1 MQIIKRDGSLTSF
14 DCTKIVIAIESAME
28 DTIKGIDYELSKII
42 GHKIEEIV
50 STSKDIKNVEQI
62 QDKIEEFLMKSDR
75 TDVAKNYI
83 LYRNERN
90 KTRSLPK
97 HIGLLSPKFISKYK
111 HKKSPFTT
119 DLGKFVY
126 YRTYSRYL
134 PEENR
139 RERWWETVKRT
150 VEYNCSLAPTSRQ
163 EAEEIFDSIFNLN
176 QFPSGRTFWVG
187 GTTIAKEYPMSN
199 FNCSGTVID
208 DKEDL
213 NELFYL
219 LMLGSGVG
227 TRQLIRDIDK
237 FPKIRNNYELIHM
250 DYIHDKENKVDNTS
264 LQFTSDDMVK
274 IIVGDSKEGWT
285 QALIYYFKI
294 LFNNEFKN
302 IKTIIINYDFVRGK
316 GEKLKQFGGTAS
328 GHESLKNMFYKI
340 NYMLKQAAPDGY
352 FKLRPIHILDINCII
367 GENVVSG
374 GVRRTAIS
382 ALIDSNDEESITA
395 KSNLYV
401 EIDGQWMLNEKI
413 AHRGMSNNSIYYE
426 EKPTREKLHWIMQQ
440 IRYSGEPGFVNAES
454 ALKRNPNFKVF
465 NPCFEILLDDKQMCN
480 LVTVNTLSNV
490 ENGKLNIE
498 KLLKSQRLSARI
510 GFRMTCVEF
519 ELHDWKLQQEEKIM
533 GMSLTGWQDMVNDA
547 NLSKKEEIKVL
558 KQLRNAAHDEVKNI
572 SEELNLPMPK
582 LITTI
587 KPEGTISQLPTVSS
601 GIHYSHSPFFIRRI
615 RISATDP
622 LFKVCEEL
630 EYPIFNEVGQT
641 DENCV
646 TKVIEFPIKAP
657 EGRTK
662 YDVTAIEQ
670 LEEYLLFMEHYVDHN
685 ASITI
690 HVRNDEWEEVE
701 QWVWDNWDDI
711 VAISFLS
718 LDDHF
723 HDLMPYEEITEDEYH
738 KRVAKMKP
746 FVPSLVSKYEFEETE
761 FDIGNEGCEMGACS
775 IR

>member
-1 MQIIKRDGSLTSF
+1 MQILKRDETLTTF
-14 DCTKIVIAIESAME
+14 DCTKVIIAIESAME
-28 DTIKGIDYELSKII
+28 DTVLGIDYELSKII
-42 GHKIEEIV
+42 ARKIESIINV
-50 STSKDIKNVEQI
+50 STTVKNVEEI

-90 KTRSLPK
+90 KNRSSPK
-97 HIGLLSPKFISKYK
+97 HKGLLTSKFISKYK
-111 HKKSPFTT
+111 HRKSPFTT

-126 YRTYSRYL
+126 YRTYSRFL
-134 PEENR
+134 PEESR
-139 RERWWETVKRT
+139 RERWWETVRRT

-163 EAEEIFDSIFNLN
+163 EAEELFDSIFNLN

-187 GTTIAKEYPMSN
+187 GTSIAKEYPMSN

-208 DKEDL
+208 DKKDL

-227 TRQLIRDIDK
+227 TRQLISDIDK

-250 DYIHDKENKVDNTS
+250 DYTYDEQNKVDNTT
-264 LQFTSDDMVK
+264 LQFTSDDMAK

-302 IKTIIINYDFVRGK
+302 IKTIVINYDFVRGK

-328 GHESLKNMFYKI
+328 GHESLKNMFHKI
-340 NYMLKQAAPDGY
+340 DYTLTQAAPDGY

-374 GVRRTAIS
+374 GVRRTALSTLIS
-382 ALIDSNDEESITA
+382 ANDRECITA

-401 EIDGQWMLNEKI
+401 EVDGQWVLNEKI
-413 AHRGMSNNSIYYE
+413 AHRRMSNNSIYYE
-426 EKPTREKLHWIMQQ
+426 SKPNREDLHWQMKQ
-440 IRYSGEPGFVNAES
+440 IRYSGEPSFVNAEA
-454 ALKRNPNFKVF
+454 ALKRNPNFAVF
-465 NPCFEILLDDKQMCN
+465 NPCFEILLSDKQMCN
-480 LVTVNTLSNV
+480 LVTLNTLSCV
-490 ENGKLNIE
+490 ENEKLNIE
-498 KLLKSQRLSARI
+498 KLLKIQRLSARI

-533 GMSLTGWQDMVNDA
+533 GMSLTGWQDMVNAA
-547 NLSKKEEIKVL
+547 NLSEEEEISIL
-558 KQLRNAAHDEVKNI
+558 KQLKFTAHDEVKKI
-572 SEELNLPMPK
+572 ATELNLPAPK

-601 GIHYSHSPFFIRRI
+601 GLHFSHAPHYIRRI

-622 LFKVCEEL
+622 LLKVCEEL

-641 DENCV
+641 DKNCV
-646 TKVIEFPIKAP
+646 TKIIEFPVKAP

-662 YDVTAIEQ
+662 LDISALDQ
-670 LEEYLLFMEHYVDHN
+670 LNKYLVFMEHYVDHN
-685 ASITI
+685 ASVTI

-701 QWVWDNWDDI
+701 QWVWDNWDNM

-723 HDLMPYEEITEDEYH
+723 YDLMPYEEITKEEYD
-738 KRVAKMKP
+738 KRMSEMKP
-746 FVPSLVSKYEFEETE
+746 FVPSLISKYEIEETE
-761 FDIGNEGCEMGACS
+761 FDIGHEGCETGVCS